1 MKGHLSLQQL
11 TDSGFVEIYRTQ
23 PVEQTMD
30 VFISVMEEMKNML
43 MAEGTIYFTSTNLN
57 TLPIPTA
64 TVIGSP
70 RLKTFTLTIIKD
82 SFGPTVF

>member
-1 MKGHLSLQQL
+1 MKGHLSVQQL

-57 TLPIPTA
+57 TLSVPTA
-64 TVIGSP
+64 TVIGNP

-82 SFGPTVF
+82 NFDPTVL

>member
-1 MKGHLSLQQL
+1 MKGYLSVQQL

-43 MAEGTIYFTSTNLN
+43 MAEGSVYLTSTNLN
-57 TLPIPTA
+57 TLPVPTV

-70 RLKTFTLTIIKD
+70 RLKTFTLAILED
-82 SFGPTVF
+82 NCDPTVF